1 MPLPIHGGPT
11 TNSFPDRFVE
21 HRHQSSSNTRPI
33 VLMEPEDTLPTDEE
47 VLGEYNN
54 DVLMEETMGDRI
66 ARLMKAK
73 NLSQKEFA
81 QAIESTEASVSR
93 YLSNAR
99 EPGAKVLVKIANVLG
114 VTVDEIV
121 GKEDESDFS
130 AEFPRIKLLLAR
142 NSKIITNEQK
152 KEIINAL
159 LTDSTEDSGETF

>member
-1 MPLPIHGGPT
+1 
-11 TNSFPDRFVE
+11 
-21 HRHQSSSNTRPI
+21 
-33 VLMEPEDTLPTDEE
+33 
-47 VLGEYNN
+47 
-54 DVLMEETMGDRI
+54 MEETMGDRI

-99 EPGAKVLVKIANVLG
+99 EPGAKVLVKSANVLG
-114 VTVDEIV
+114 VTVDESG

>member
-1 MPLPIHGGPT
+1 
-11 TNSFPDRFVE
+11 
-21 HRHQSSSNTRPI
+21 
-33 VLMEPEDTLPTDEE
+33 
-47 VLGEYNN
+47 
-54 DVLMEETMGDRI
+54 MEETMGDRI

-73 NLSQKEFA
+73 NLSQEEFA
-81 QAIESTEASVSR
+81 QAIESTGASVSR
-93 YLSNAR
+93 QLSNAR

>member
-1 MPLPIHGGPT
+1 MAE
-11 TNSFPDRFVE
+11 S
-21 HRHQSSSNTRPI
+21 
-33 VLMEPEDTLPTDEE
+33 M
-47 VLGEYNN
+47 GE
-54 DVLMEETMGDRI
+54 RI

-93 YLSNAR
+93 YLGNAR
-99 EPGAKVLVKIANVLG
+99 EPGPKVLVKIANVLG

-130 AEFPRIKLLLAR
+130 SEFPRIKLLLAR
-142 NSKIITNEQK
+142 NSKLLTNEQK

-159 LTDSTEDSGETF
+159 LSDSSEDAVETF

>member
-1 MPLPIHGGPT
+1 
-11 TNSFPDRFVE
+11 
-21 HRHQSSSNTRPI
+21 
-33 VLMEPEDTLPTDEE
+33 
-47 VLGEYNN
+47 
-54 DVLMEETMGDRI
+54 MEETMGDRI

-114 VTVDEIV
+114 VTDEIV

>member
-1 MPLPIHGGPT
+1 
-11 TNSFPDRFVE
+11 
-21 HRHQSSSNTRPI
+21 
-33 VLMEPEDTLPTDEE
+33 
-47 VLGEYNN
+47 
-54 DVLMEETMGDRI
+54 MEETMGDRI

-114 VTVDEIV
+114 VTVNEIV

-130 AEFPRIKLLLAR
+130 AEFPRIKLLVAR

>member
-1 MPLPIHGGPT
+1 
-11 TNSFPDRFVE
+11 
-21 HRHQSSSNTRPI
+21 
-33 VLMEPEDTLPTDEE
+33 
-47 VLGEYNN
+47 
-54 DVLMEETMGDRI
+54 MEEAMGDRI

-99 EPGAKVLVKIANVLG
+99 EPGAKVLGKIANVLG

>member
-1 MPLPIHGGPT
+1 
-11 TNSFPDRFVE
+11 
-21 HRHQSSSNTRPI
+21 
-33 VLMEPEDTLPTDEE
+33 
-47 VLGEYNN
+47 
-54 DVLMEETMGDRI
+54 MEETMGDRI

-130 AEFPRIKLLLAR
+130 VEFPRIKLLLAR

-159 LTDSTEDSGETF
+159 LTDSTEDDGETF